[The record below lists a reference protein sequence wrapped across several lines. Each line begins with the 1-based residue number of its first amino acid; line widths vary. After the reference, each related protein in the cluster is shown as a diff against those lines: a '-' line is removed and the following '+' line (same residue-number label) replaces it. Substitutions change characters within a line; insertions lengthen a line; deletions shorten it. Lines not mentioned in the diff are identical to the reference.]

1 MHKIELMPPVIQ
13 GQTAIFR
20 WQVSPEA
27 KLYRNTHFSMTFPHS
42 VDLSKVPERLWWDIL
57 LICLHPHWL
66 LLRPCQVHLPIRLNA
81 PERQFWLRLLQN
93 AADTLEVYGPS
104 RPSAEPLGIEIA
116 DGDLDIPR
124 TAINGSGCGTA
135 FSSGKDSLLQAAL
148 LSELTEKPLL
158 VTTTSQLPPFT
169 DHETARRRHV
179 LAAIQARRD
188 VRLVEVSSDFRVI
201 CDNGFAGSLG
211 YRVAVSEL
219 TDTFIYMASLLAAG
233 TALGTVRLFLASE
246 TELQDNAVLDGKI
259 IQHSHFMYSAA
270 TQRALAR
277 LLAPYGIHF
286 GSLIWP
292 LHTMQV
298 QQLLWARYPDLC
310 DLQYSCWQV
319 GQDEATCSRC
329 EQCLRIAVTAL
340 AGGDDPERMGIDL
353 RKVLAFA
360 SSWEALANSSSAA
373 PLTLPQDRAAR
384 ELELVV
390 MDTIRRITMP
400 YVAALLARGS
410 LRRLLSRDTLVT
422 LRRFHRLRNR
432 ARRAPQQSRQGV
444 REAFFDWL
452 DPELRSSLVAIYTR
466 HFPCEPRSRHLEM
479 FERSRALTLR
489 AASSLD

>member
-1 MHKIELMPPVIQ
+1 
-13 GQTAIFR
+13 
-20 WQVSPEA
+20 
-27 KLYRNTHFSMTFPHS
+27 
-42 VDLSKVPERLWWDIL
+42 
-57 LICLHPHWL
+57 
-66 LLRPCQVHLPIRLNA
+66 
-81 PERQFWLRLLQN
+81 
-93 AADTLEVYGPS
+93 
-104 RPSAEPLGIEIA
+104 
-116 DGDLDIPR
+116 
-124 TAINGSGCGTA
+124 
-135 FSSGKDSLLQAAL
+135 
-148 LSELTEKPLL
+148 
-158 VTTTSQLPPFT
+158 
-169 DHETARRRHV
+169 V

-188 VRLVEVSSDFRVI
+188 VRLVEVSSDFRVL

-219 TDTFIYMASLLAAG
+219 TDTFIYMSSLLAAG
-233 TALGTVRLFLASE
+233 AALGTVRLFLASE

-277 LLAPYGIHF
+277 LLAPYGIQF

-319 GQDEATCSRC
+319 GRDEATCSRC
-329 EQCLRIAVTAL
+329 EQCLRVAVTAL
-340 AGGDDPERMGIDL
+340 AAGDDPERMGIDL
-353 RKVLAFA
+353 RKVLGFA
-360 SSWEALANSSSAA
+360 SSWEAPANSSSAA

-384 ELELVV
+384 QLELVV
-390 MDTIRRITMP
+390 MDTIRRITVP
-400 YVAALLARGS
+400 HVAALLARGS
-410 LRRLLSRDTLVT
+410 LRRLLSRDTLAA
-422 LRRFHRLRNR
+422 LRRFRRLRNR
-432 ARRAPQQSRQGV
+432 ARRAPQQSTQGV

-479 FERSRALTLR
+479 FERSSTLTLR